1 MLMTHVLRLFWMATV
16 LVLGGCVAGPYGG
29 GTAFGLPS
37 LPDSSNEPVA
47 DKYARVSSEYITMNN
62 DEVYHSQVNSGQ
74 VQIRLIK
81 NVTITDEDKIYFVYM
96 SPSQWE
102 KIIIAA
108 NLIFKADLTTE
119 IPVPDYPATDR
130 RYKDYTLEYA
140 DIYLSGTHNVI
151 YLSPLS
157 HFYSSGSPCRAGE
170 EIVKKLYVAGKGAE
184 TVAAIRFSLN
194 NGNAQSKYRCDFRTV
209 KGSGTYSQSM
219 ALDLGF

>member
-1 MLMTHVLRLFWMATV
+1 MMNLIIRVCFISGVFVLS
-16 LVLGGCVAGPYGG
+16 GCVAGPYGG
-29 GTAFGLPS
+29 GIVFGLPS

-74 VQIRLIK
+74 VHIRVNK

-96 SPSQWE
+96 SPSQLE

-108 NLIFKADLTTE
+108 NLIFKDDLTTD
-119 IPVPDYPATDR
+119 IPVPDYPARDR

-140 DIYLSGTHNVI
+140 DVYLSGTHNVI

-157 HFYSSGSPCRAGE
+157 HFYFSGNPCRAGE
-170 EIVKKLYVAGKGAE
+170 DIDKKLYVADKGAE
-184 TVAAIRFSLN
+184 AIAAIRFSLN

-209 KGSGTYSQSM
+209 KGSGAYSQSM